1 MTTPAQLEEAAAPV
15 PPGNQALAFPALHDP
30 RYPIHRLADEVEP
43 YLRLIVERF
52 CPRRI
57 ILFGSQIYGEPSRD
71 SDVDVLVVREGITSE
86 NVGTA
91 EILNALWE
99 VEGPRPSFTILTKTP
114 ERIAE
119 RLAANSPFY
128 REIVAKGLEVYA
140 A

>member
-1 MTTPAQLEEAAAPV
+1 MDEAAAPV
-15 PPGNQALAFPALHDP
+15 APGNRSLAFPALHDP
-30 RYPIHRLADEVEP
+30 RYPVHRLADEVEP
-43 YLRLIVERF
+43 YLRLIVDRF
-52 CPRRI
+52 RPRRI

-71 SDVDVLVVREGITSE
+71 SDVDVLVVREGIASE
-86 NVGTA
+86 NRSNA
-91 EILNALWE
+91 EILNAFWD